1 MLFTILILGSL
12 IVGFVIRAVSNNTYY
27 DYYKFKPLTV
37 VEEVK
42 DFDDCDEDI
51 RI

>member
-1 MLFTILILGSL
+1 MLFIILILGVL
-12 IVGFVIRAVSNNTYY
+12 VLGFVIRAVNNNTYY
-27 DYYKFKPLTV
+27 DYDKFKPLTV
-37 VEEVK
+37 VREIK